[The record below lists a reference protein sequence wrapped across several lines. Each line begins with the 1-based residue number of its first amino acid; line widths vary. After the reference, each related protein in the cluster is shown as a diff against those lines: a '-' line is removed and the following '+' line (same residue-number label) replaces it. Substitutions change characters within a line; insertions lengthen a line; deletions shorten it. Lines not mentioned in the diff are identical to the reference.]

1 MEPLEDKAAS
11 GILPSNCSADIA
23 VNRQAL
29 FPLLIGTR
37 SDDVMGLLRA

>member
-1 MEPLEDKAAS
+1 MKPLEEKAAS
-11 GILPSNCSADIA
+11 GILPSNCSVHVAA
-23 VNRQAL
+23 NRPAL